1 MATKSEGWNGFIG
14 GMNDV
19 AGVVGNLGNAVNAW
33 KNTTPTPNNTNPAEN
48 NSSLDSLAAS
58 LAQSAKNN
66 QKMLIIGGIGIAAA
80 VALFLV
86 FKK

>member
-33 KNTTPTPNNTNPAEN
+33 KKTTPEPNITNPAEN
-48 NSSLDSLAAS
+48 NSSLDSLASS
-58 LAQSAKNN
+58 LAQSAKSN